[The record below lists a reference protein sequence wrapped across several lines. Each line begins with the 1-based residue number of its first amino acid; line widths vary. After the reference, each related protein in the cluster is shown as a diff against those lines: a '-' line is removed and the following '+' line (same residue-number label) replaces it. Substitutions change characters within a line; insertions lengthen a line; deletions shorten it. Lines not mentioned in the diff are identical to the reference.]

1 MIKPDRQR
9 QKVAFKDSDF
19 AGVTP
24 SDRQALI
31 ESLNALSERVQQA
44 NETLKKNVSAPLTL
58 PATDH
63 VATDRIGPSEGSHL
77 VAR

>member
-9 QKVAFKDSDF
+9 QEVAFRDSDF

-24 SDRQALI
+24 ADRRALI

-44 NETLKKNVSAPLTL
+44 NEALKKNVNVPSIA
-58 PATDH
+58 ATDH
-63 VATDRIGPSEGSHL
+63 VATDRTGPAEGPPS

>member
-44 NETLKKNVSAPLTL
+44 NEALKKNVSAPFIA
-58 PATDH
+58 ATDH
-63 VATDRIGPSEGSHL
+63 VATDRIGPAEGPPL

>member
-9 QKVAFKDSDF
+9 QKGAFKDSDF

-31 ESLNALSERVQQA
+31 ESLNALSERVQQV
-44 NETLKKNVSAPLTL
+44 NEALEKNVSAPSI
-58 PATDH
+58 ASTDH
-63 VATDRIGPSEGSHL
+63 GATDRIGPAEGPPL